1 MIRLLALSA
10 QAALPSGGD
19 SQFTLQK
26 AWKGVTWF
34 FKNLSPAFV
43 WAVFGL
49 LICGAFFGYY
59 WYCLRPRPRSLEW
72 IAMAEERSRPRRM
85 TLTLPRHPMGR
96 RDILPVLALTLV
108 YAATAFFQLGSLSAP
123 QSVQPFAERG
133 TITWELEQ
141 ETTLGGIGWYTRI
154 GTGTYCL
161 EVSADGENWTA
172 LEVVDEVFVDGAWTA
187 KRPGQD
193 TAGLQAR
200 TAYYWTQVPPGASAG
215 SVQSI
220 RQAYNTLLKWHHI
233 TIQDGVAAQAKY
245 FRLTAFPDTG
255 HGPMELGE
263 LVLYD
268 GSDQMLHVSP
278 AGADALFD
286 EQDIVPEHA
295 TYKDSSY
302 FDEIYH
308 PRTALEHLNNVYP
321 YEVSHPPLGKLIL
334 SVGIMIFGMV
344 PFGWRFMG
352 TLFGVLMV
360 PVLYIFL
367 KNLFG
372 KTPVAVCGTALFT
385 FDFMHLVQT
394 RIATI
399 DTYGVFFIL
408 VSYYFMYRWLAVP
421 AGKKLRHYVLPLFL
435 SGLSWGVGCASKWTV
450 VYAGVGLALLWL
462 LGMIFKAGDWHEA
475 EVRAQAQP
483 VSPEVRQEVAQAMFL
498 EEAPAWTP
506 PHVPSFAI
514 HVWGTIGLSILFFVL
529 IPVCVYTVS
538 YFPYAAARGNT
549 GGFWGMAQES
559 VSWLFTRLPRHLEE
573 LPGYLEQLAQS
584 MAAEGKAPGLL
595 DRVGGFFQVIPGDS
609 ANPVDIMLKN
619 QHFMLTYHQGVHT
632 PHPYESYWY
641 QWIFDGRPILYYRD
655 LDVPGMKSLFASF
668 NNPLV
673 SWAGLLA
680 FFAVAVQ
687 TVRRKCG
694 KGLFILIALL
704 SQFVPWLPI
713 GRILFA
719 YHYFPTVLFLCFAI
733 AYLMDDMM
741 ARKRTG
747 YKLAVYGFT
756 GCAVG
761 LYAIF
766 YPELVGIYVPTWYAQ
781 YFLRWFPS
789 WPL

>member
-1 MIRLLALSA
+1 MIKLLALTASPPPEESA
-10 QAALPSGGD
+10 PLTPGEVWD
-19 SQFTLQK
+19 K
-26 AWKGVTWF
+26 VVYGVSWF
-34 FKNLSPAFV
+34 FGNLSPAFV
-43 WAVFGL
+43 WAIFGI

-72 IAMAEERSRPRRM
+72 IAMAEERAKPRRM
-85 TLTLPRHPMGR
+85 TLTIPRHPMER
-96 RDILPVLALTLV
+96 RDILPVLLLTAV
-108 YAATAFFQLGSLSAP
+108 YAFTAFFWLGDFHVPQNVVKFQQGDSYEFSYDEPHTVDTISFYTSL
-123 QSVQPFAERG
+123 
-133 TITWELEQ
+133 
-141 ETTLGGIGWYTRI
+141 
-154 GTGTYCL
+154 GTGYYTL
-161 EVSADGENWTA
+161 EWEDENGDWQR
-172 LEVVDEVFVDGAWTA
+172 LKLD
-187 KRPGQD
+187 
-193 TAGLQAR
+193 
-200 TAYYWTQVPPGASAG
+200 
-215 SVQSI
+215 QS
-220 RQAYNTLLKWHHI
+220 YNTLFKWRVLELDKVDRDGEEVTEEEGAPVGVIMSSRFRI
-233 TIQDGVAAQAKY
+233 TAASAPREEGLWLAELALWSGSQVVVDKNGEQHTVAHLALPA
-245 FRLTAFPDTG
+245 PD
-255 HGPMELGE
+255 H
-263 LVLYD
+263 
-268 GSDQMLHVSP
+268 
-278 AGADALFD
+278 ADENAAALFD
-286 EQDIVPEHA
+286 EHELWESKY
-295 TYKDSSY
+295 TYQNSSY

-334 SVGIMIFGMV
+334 SIGIMIFGMV

-352 TLFGVLMV
+352 ALFGVLMV

-372 KTPVAVCGTALFT
+372 KTPVALCGTALFT

-421 AGKKLRHYVLPLFL
+421 AGKKLRHYILPLFL
-435 SGLSWGVGCASKWTV
+435 SGLFWGVGCASKWTV

-475 EVRAQAQP
+475 EVCAQAQP
-483 VSPEVRQEVAQAMFL
+483 VSPEVRQEVAEAMFR
-498 EEAPAWTP
+498 EEAPPWARP
-506 PHVPSFAI
+506 QLPSFTV
-514 HVWGTIGLSILFFVL
+514 HVVGTILLSVLFFVL
-529 IPVCVYTVS
+529 IPVCIYTVS
-538 YFPYAAARGNT
+538 YFPYAAAKGNA
-549 GGFWGMAQES
+549 GGFGGMAMES
-559 VSWLFTRLPRHLEE
+559 LTWLFTQMPEHLKKLPEHMNL
-573 LPGYLEQLAQS
+573 LTQT

-595 DRVGGFFQVIPGDS
+595 DRIDGFFKVIPGDS

-655 LDVPGMKSLFASF
+655 LDVPRVKSLFASF

-680 FFAVAVQ
+680 FFAVAIQ

-741 ARKRTG
+741 ARKRAG
-747 YKLAVYGFT
+747 YRAAVYGFT

-766 YPELVGIYVPTWYAQ
+766 YPELIGIYVPTWYST